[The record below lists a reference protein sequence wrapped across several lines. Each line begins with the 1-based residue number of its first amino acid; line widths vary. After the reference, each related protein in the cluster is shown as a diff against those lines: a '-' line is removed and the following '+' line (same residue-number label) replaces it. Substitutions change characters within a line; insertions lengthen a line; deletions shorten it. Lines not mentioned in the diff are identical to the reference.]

1 MAHLPALITD
11 LALILAAAGTVSIIC
26 RRLKQPVVLGYILA
40 GFLVGPHIS
49 FLPTVR
55 EVENIQIWSEIGVIV
70 LLFALGLEFSF
81 KKLIKVGAPA
91 SVGAMS
97 EIVFMS
103 LIGFGTGKLLGWGTM
118 DSLFLGGLLSVS
130 STTIIIRAFDE
141 LNIKA
146 QRYASIV
153 FGILI
158 VEDLAAIALM
168 VLLSTL
174 AVSQQF
180 AGTEM
185 LFSIL
190 KLLFYLILWFVGGI
204 FFIPT
209 ILKKVKKF
217 MNDETLLMVSLSL
230 CFLMVL
236 LAEKVGFSPALGAF
250 LMGSILAET
259 TSAEKIEHIIVPI
272 KDLFGGIFF
281 VSVGM
286 LIDPTVIV
294 NYALPI
300 LIITIVTIVGK
311 LLSTGFGTLIAGQNL
326 QTSVQVG
333 LSLSQIGEFSFII
346 AGLGM
351 TLGVTSDFL
360 YPITVAVSAVT
371 TLTTPFS
378 IKYSRQVYKAIE
390 RVIPQKMVNF
400 FQNEHAEG
408 KKVASIT
415 DWQSVLKN
423 ALMNIA
429 ILSVIILTFILA
441 AAKIALPWVNATFV
455 DSIWAQYIIV
465 IVTLLIIAPFLW
477 ALAVRNRHN
486 DEYARILASPKYK
499 PLANVLFIVR
509 LVLVAAFIGFLF
521 HSFFNMATG
530 LIATC
535 VIMFLLFTFT
545 KRLQAFYDQI
555 ESRFM
560 SNFNQREIAA
570 AKKNRSEL
578 APWDAHI
585 VPIKIYPDSPS
596 AGKTLKEL
604 AWRETLGI
612 NVVMIKRGEVHI
624 PIPSRL
630 DQVFPGD
637 EILILGTDAQMKR
650 LQAIIRPGKHHKEEH
665 TTEHHD
671 VIMREF
677 VVSEES
683 SLVGKNIRESKIK
696 EIIKGLVVG
705 IERNGHRILNP
716 ESDFIFQPNDIVHI
730 VGDDK
735 IVPDVIKNIS
745 KGAF

>member
-1 MAHLPALITD
+1 MGHLPHLITD
-11 LALILAAAGTVSIIC
+11 LALILAAAGIVAIIC
-26 RRLKQPVVLGYILA
+26 RRFKQPVVLGYILA
-40 GFLVGPHIS
+40 GFLVGPHFS
-49 FLPTVR
+49 FLPTVLER
-55 EVENIQIWSEIGVIV
+55 ENISIWSEIGVIV
-70 LLFALGLEFSF
+70 LLFSLGLEFSF

-91 SVGAMS
+91 SIGALS
-97 EIVFMS
+97 EIIFMS
-103 LIGFGTGKLLGWGTM
+103 LIGFGTGKLMGWNTM

-130 STTIIIRAFDE
+130 STTIIIRAFEE

-146 QRYASIV
+146 QRYATIV

-158 VEDLAAIALM
+158 VEDLAAIGLM

-180 AGTEM
+180 AGPDM

-190 KLLFYLILWFVGGI
+190 KLLFFLIIWFVGGI

-209 ILKKVKKF
+209 FLKKVKKW
-217 MNDETLLMVSLSL
+217 MNEETLLLLSLSL
-230 CFLMVL
+230 CFIMVV
-236 LAEKVGFSPALGAF
+236 LANKAGFSPALGAF

-259 TSAEKIEHIIVPI
+259 TSAEKIEHLIIPI

-286 LIDPTVIV
+286 LIDPNIIV
-294 NYALPI
+294 EYAVPI
-300 LIITIVTIVGK
+300 LIITVVTIVGK
-311 LLSTGFGTLIAGQNL
+311 LLSTGLGTLIAGQSL

-351 TLGVTSDFL
+351 TLGVTSHFL

-371 TLTTPFS
+371 TLTTPYS
-378 IKYSRQVYKAIE
+378 IKYSKHVYKFIE
-390 RVIPQKMVNF
+390 KFLPKKMVNF

-408 KKVASIT
+408 KKVASIS
-415 DWQSVLKN
+415 DWQSVLKS
-423 ALMNIA
+423 ALTNIA
-429 ILSVIILTFILA
+429 VLSAIILTFILA
-441 AAKIALPWVNATFV
+441 ASQFVLPYVMENLDGNVWAKYATV
-455 DSIWAQYIIV
+455 T
-465 IVTLLIIAPFLW
+465 VTLLFILPFMW
-477 ALAVRNRHN
+477 ALAVRIKHSE
-486 DEYARILASPKYK
+486 EYARILASPKYK
-499 PLANVLFIVR
+499 PLVYALFIVR
-509 LVLVAAFIGFLF
+509 LILVAAFIGLLF
-521 HSFFNMATG
+521 HNFFNIWVG

-535 VIMFLLFTFT
+535 VIIFTLFSFS
-545 KRLQAFYDQI
+545 KKIQAFYDKI

-585 VPIKIYPDSPS
+585 VPIKIGPDSPS
-596 AGKTLKEL
+596 AGKTLKDL

-612 NVVMIKRGEVHI
+612 NVVMIKRGEHHI
-624 PIPSRL
+624 PIPTWN

-650 LQAIIRPGKHHKEEH
+650 LQAIIRPAKHTKEGVE
-665 TTEHHD
+665 EHHD
-671 VIMREF
+671 VMMREF
-677 VVSEES
+677 VIQEES
-683 SLVGKNIRESKIK
+683 QLIGKNIRESKIK

-716 ESDFIFQPNDIVHI
+716 ESDFVFQPNDIVYI

-735 IVPDVIKNIS
+735 IVPEVIKKINKKTI
-745 KGAF
+745 